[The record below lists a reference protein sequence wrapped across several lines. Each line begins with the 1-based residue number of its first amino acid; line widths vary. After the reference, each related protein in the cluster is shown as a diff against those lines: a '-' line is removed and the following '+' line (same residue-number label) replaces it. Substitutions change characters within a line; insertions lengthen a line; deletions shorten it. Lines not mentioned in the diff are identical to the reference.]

1 MRRDGF
7 ASGQL
12 EPRGFRRLMRPGDHH
27 DAHRRRSARLR
38 HFGRLGRLRGYD
50 QARGGAAGH
59 ARRHHAG
66 APREGRKRRRRSK
79 RREYGAFACFRGCA
93 RGRLRFAFRGRLGGG
108 RAQQRGRAL
117 LARPYEGL

>member
-1 MRRDGF
+1 VVLDVSCG
-7 ASGQL
+7 
-12 EPRGFRRLMRPGDHH
+12 PGIITTRI
-27 DAHRRRSARLR
+27 AA
-38 HFGRLGRLRGYD
+38 GLRGYD
-50 QARGGAAGH
+50 TLVASDVSEAMTKRAAEQLDTL
-59 ARRHHAG
+59 AATDAG

-93 RGRLRFAFRGRLGGG
+93 RRRLRFAFRGRLGGG